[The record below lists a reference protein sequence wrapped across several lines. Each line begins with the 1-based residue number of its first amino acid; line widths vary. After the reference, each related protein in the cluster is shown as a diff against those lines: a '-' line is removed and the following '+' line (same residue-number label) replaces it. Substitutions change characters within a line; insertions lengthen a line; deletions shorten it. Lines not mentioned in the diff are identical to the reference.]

1 MECHRC
7 EHQEAIAAG
16 KFRGIAF
23 EETPCAKCT
32 LRDGL
37 TYVVPFNEECGAGI
51 ADAAG
56 AQSVEPRP
64 NEMIREEGC
73 AGDVP
78 FPEEYEED
86 ELLLPLSVMNEI
98 VSRLLEMAPAT
109 RDVVCWRF
117 MGMPY
122 ADIARTLGATVATVE
137 LRHKRALADWP
148 ALRVLFSAKVMK
160 RRRRKMYRRHSNR
173 WITRQ

>member
-7 EHQEAIAAG
+7 EHQAAIKAG
-16 KFRGIAF
+16 KYRDVAF
-23 EETPCAKCT
+23 EQTPCSKCT

-37 TYVVPFNEECGAGI
+37 TYVVPFNEEYGGGI
-51 ADAAG
+51 DDDAG
-56 AQSVEPRP
+56 AEARP
-64 NEMIREEGC
+64 SPVIKDEGC

-86 ELLLPLSVMNEI
+86 ELLVPMSVMNEI

-122 ADIARTLGATVATVE
+122 ADIARTLGTTVATVE
-137 LRHKRALADWP
+137 LRHKRALAEWP

-160 RRRRKMYRRHSNR
+160 RRRRKMYRRDSNR
-173 WITRQ
+173 WITKG